1 MIACRSWKRLYQ
13 SQVDRMAFLHEPER
27 QPILRVPAVVVGLIL
42 VLVAV
47 YVAEAMAS
55 PLVFDNIVK
64 SYAFYPARYSHAFL
78 AAHHV
83 APETFWARALPFVS
97 YIFLHENVTH
107 LAVNCVW
114 LLPFGSI
121 VARRLG
127 SLTFIL
133 FFLVCGAAGA
143 AAHLVTNW
151 GVNEATLGASGAI
164 AGVMAMSF
172 RIVAL
177 VEAQD
182 LPSYAAAVS
191 GDLRRHTP
199 LAPIL
204 SSRILVWS
212 VIWLAINLVVGVT
225 GLGAGPGSGPQLIA
239 WQAHMGGY
247 IAGLLLAG
255 PFDWLASRISPP
267 ITSA

>member
-1 MIACRSWKRLYQ
+1 
-13 SQVDRMAFLHEPER
+13 MAFLQEPER
-27 QPILRVPAVVVGLIL
+27 QPALRIPAVIVALIVVLI
-42 VLVAV
+42 AA
-47 YVAEAMAS
+47 YVAETLAS
-55 PLVFDNIVK
+55 PLVFDNVVK

-78 AAHHV
+78 VANHV
-83 APETFWARALPFVS
+83 APQTFWERAIPFVS
-97 YIFLHENVTH
+97 YIFLHSSYTH
-107 LAVNCVW
+107 VMVNCIW

-127 SLTFIL
+127 SVTFVL

-151 GVNEATLGASGAI
+151 GLNEATVGASGAI
-164 AGVMAMSF
+164 SGVMAMAF

-191 GDLRRHTP
+191 GDLRRHQP

-204 SSRILVWS
+204 SSRIIVWS
-212 VIWLAINLVVGVT
+212 VIWLAINLIVGVT
-225 GLGAGPGSGPQLIA
+225 GVGAGPGSGPQLIA

-255 PFDWLASRISPP
+255 PFDALGFRISPP
-267 ITSA
+267 TVSA

>member
-1 MIACRSWKRLYQ
+1 
-13 SQVDRMAFLHEPER
+13 MAFLQEPER
-27 QPILRVPAVVVGLIL
+27 QPALRVPPVVVGLIL
-42 VLVAV
+42 ALIAAHVARMTV
-47 YVAEAMAS
+47 STLLSGEIIA
-55 PLVFDNIVK
+55 N
-64 SYAFYPARYSHAFL
+64 YAFIPARYSHAFL
-78 AAHHV
+78 VAHNV
-83 APETFWARALPFVS
+83 APQTFWEQAIPFVS
-97 YIFLHENVTH
+97 YIFLHGSYTH
-107 LAVNCVW
+107 VFVNCIW

-127 SLTFIL
+127 SVTFIL

-151 GVNEATLGASGAI
+151 GANEPTIGASGAI
-164 AGVMAMSF
+164 AGIMAMAF

-182 LPSYAAAVS
+182 LPSYAATVS

-247 IAGLLLAG
+247 LAGLLLAG
-255 PFDWLASRISPP
+255 PFDALASRISRPV
-267 ITSA
+267 TSA

>member
-1 MIACRSWKRLYQ
+1 MIACRSSKRLCQ
-13 SQVDRMAFLHEPER
+13 SRVDRMAFLHEPER
-27 QPILRVPAVVVGLIL
+27 QPALRVPASVVGLIA
-42 VLVAV
+42 VLV
-47 YVAEAMAS
+47 VAHVARMMVS
-55 PLVFDNIVK
+55 TLQSGYIVAN
-64 SYAFYPARYSHAFL
+64 YAFNPARYSHAFL
-78 AAHHV
+78 AAHNV
-83 APETFWARALPFVS
+83 APQTFWERAIPFVS
-97 YIFLHENVTH
+97 YIFLHGSYTH
-107 LAVNCVW
+107 LAVNCIW

-127 SLTFIL
+127 SVTFIL
-133 FFLVCGAAGA
+133 FFLVCGVAGA

-151 GVNEATLGASGAI
+151 GANEATIGASGAI
-164 AGVMAMSF
+164 AGLMAMAF

-182 LPSYAAAVS
+182 LPSYAAAVR
-191 GDLRRHTP
+191 GDLQRHTP

-212 VIWLAINLVVGVT
+212 VIWLAINLLVGVT
-225 GLGAGPGSGPQLIA
+225 GVGAGPGSGPQLIA

-255 PFDWLASRISPP
+255 PFDWLASRISP
-267 ITSA
+267 

>member
-1 MIACRSWKRLYQ
+1 
-13 SQVDRMAFLHEPER
+13 MAFLHEPER
-27 QPILRVPAVVVGLIL
+27 QPALRVPAVVAGLIL
-42 VLVAV
+42 VLV
-47 YVAEAMAS
+47 VAHVARTMAS
-55 PLVFDNIVK
+55 TLLSEEIIAN
-64 SYAFYPARYSHAFL
+64 YAFIPARYSHAFL
-78 AAHHV
+78 TAHNV
-83 APETFWARALPFVS
+83 APQTFWERAIPFVS
-97 YIFLHENVTH
+97 YIFLHGSYTH
-107 LAVNCVW
+107 LIVNCVW

-127 SLTFIL
+127 SVTFIL

-151 GVNEATLGASGAI
+151 GAYEPTIGASGAI
-164 AGVMAMSF
+164 SGVMAMAF

-177 VEAQD
+177 VEARD
-182 LPSYAAAVS
+182 LPSYAATVS

-204 SSRILVWS
+204 SSRIIVWS
-212 VIWLAINLVVGVT
+212 AVWLVINLVVGVT
-225 GLGAGPGSGPQLIA
+225 GLGAGPGSGPQVIA

-255 PFDWLASRISPP
+255 PFDALAFRISPP
-267 ITSA
+267 IPSA

>member
-1 MIACRSWKRLYQ
+1 
-13 SQVDRMAFLHEPER
+13 MAFFHEPER
-27 QPILRVPAVVVGLIL
+27 QPALRVPAVIVGLLL

-47 YVAEAMAS
+47 FVVESAAP
-55 PLVFDNIVK
+55 PLTLDSIIKN
-64 SYAFYPARYSHAFL
+64 YAFYPARYSHAFL

-83 APETFWARALPFVS
+83 APQTFWERAIPFLS
-97 YIFLHENVTH
+97 YIFLHGSLTH
-107 LAVNCVW
+107 LVINCVW

-127 SLTFIL
+127 SLAFIL

-151 GVNEATLGASGAI
+151 GVNEATVGASGAI
-164 AGVMAMSF
+164 AGAMAMAF

-177 VEAQD
+177 IDAQD
-182 LPSYAAAVS
+182 LQSYAAAVS
-191 GDLRRHTP
+191 GDLRTHTP

-212 VIWLAINLVVGVT
+212 IVWLLINLVVGVT
-225 GLGAGPGSGPQLIA
+225 GIGAGPGSGPQLIA

-255 PFDWLASRISPP
+255 PFDALALRVNPP
-267 ITSA
+267 AA

>member
-1 MIACRSWKRLYQ
+1 
-13 SQVDRMAFLHEPER
+13 MAFLQEPER
-27 QPILRVPAVVVGLIL
+27 QPVLRVPAVVVGLIL
-42 VLVAV
+42 VLAAV
-47 YVAEAMAS
+47 YVVEATAS
-55 PLVFDNIVK
+55 PQVLDHIISN
-64 SYAFYPARYSHAFL
+64 YAFYPARYSHAFL

-83 APETFWARALPFVS
+83 APQSFWERAIPFFS
-97 YIFLHENVTH
+97 YIFLHGSVTH
-107 LAVNCVW
+107 LVINCVW

-127 SLTFIL
+127 SLAFIL

-151 GVNEATLGASGAI
+151 GVNEATVGASGAI
-164 AGVMAMSF
+164 AGAMAMGF

-177 VEAQD
+177 IEAQD
-182 LPSYAAAVS
+182 LQSYAAAVS
-191 GDLRRHTP
+191 GDLRTHTP

-212 VIWLAINLVVGVT
+212 IVWLLINLVVGVT
-225 GLGAGPGSGPQLIA
+225 GIGAGPGSGPQLIA

-255 PFDWLASRISPP
+255 PFDALAQRVSPP
-267 ITSA
+267 PTA

>member
-1 MIACRSWKRLYQ
+1 MIAWLFSTHPSVSR
-13 SQVDRMAFLHEPER
+13 A
-27 QPILRVPAVVVGLIL
+27 LRVLAVVLGLIL
-42 VLVAV
+42 ALIAAHVARMMV
-47 YVAEAMAS
+47 SALLSGAIIA
-55 PLVFDNIVK
+55 N
-64 SYAFYPARYSHAFL
+64 YAFIPARYSHEFL
-78 AAHHV
+78 VAHNV
-83 APETFWARALPFVS
+83 APQSFWELAIPFVS
-97 YIFLHENVTH
+97 YLFLHGSYTH
-107 LAVNCVW
+107 LVVNCVW

-127 SLTFIL
+127 SVTFIL

-143 AAHLVTNW
+143 SAHLVTNW
-151 GVNEATLGASGAI
+151 GSSEPAIGASGAI
-164 AGVMAMSF
+164 AGVMAMAF

-212 VIWLAINLVVGVT
+212 VIWLADQSRRPGVT

-267 ITSA
+267 IPSA

>member
-1 MIACRSWKRLYQ
+1 
-13 SQVDRMAFLHEPER
+13 MAFLQEPER
-27 QPILRVPAVVVGLIL
+27 QPVLRIPAVVVGLIL
-42 VLVAV
+42 VLVAA
-47 YVAEAMAS
+47 YVVEATAS
-55 PLVFDNIVK
+55 PLVLDQIINN
-64 SYAFYPARYSHAFL
+64 YAFYPARYSHAFL

-83 APETFWARALPFVS
+83 APQSFWERAIPFVS
-97 YIFLHENVTH
+97 YIFLHSSVTH
-107 LAVNCVW
+107 LVINCVW

-143 AAHLVTNW
+143 LAHLVAYW
-151 GVNEATLGASGAI
+151 GSMQYAMGASGAI
-164 AGVMAMSF
+164 SGIMAMAF

-177 VEAQD
+177 IEAQD
-182 LPSYAAAVS
+182 LQSYAAAVS
-191 GDLRRHTP
+191 GDLRTHTP
-199 LAPIL
+199 LAPVL

-212 VIWLAINLVVGVT
+212 IVWLLINLVVGVT
-225 GLGAGPGSGPQLIA
+225 GIGAGPGSGPQLIA

-255 PFDWLASRISPP
+255 PFDWLAFRVSPP
-267 ITSA
+267 VASA

>member
-1 MIACRSWKRLYQ
+1 
-13 SQVDRMAFLHEPER
+13 MAFLHEPER
-27 QPILRVPAVVVGLIL
+27 QPALRVPAVVVGLIFA
-42 VLVAV
+42 LVAAH
-47 YVAEAMAS
+47 VARMMVSTLLSGAIIA
-55 PLVFDNIVK
+55 N
-64 SYAFYPARYSHAFL
+64 YAFIPARYSHDFL
-78 AAHHV
+78 VAHNV
-83 APETFWARALPFVS
+83 APQSFWELAIPFVS
-97 YIFLHENVTH
+97 YMFLHGNYTH
-107 LAVNCVW
+107 LAVNCIW

-127 SLTFIL
+127 SVTFIL

-151 GVNEATLGASGAI
+151 GGTEPAIGASGAI
-164 AGVMAMSF
+164 AGVMAMAF

-177 VEAQD
+177 IEAQD

-212 VIWLAINLVVGVT
+212 VIWLAINLAVGVT